1 MLDLNFGTFNPEFW
15 AREYYE
21 NLTNKI
27 DIFIETEIEKELQK
41 SEAADV
47 KKIDYYNELRNEFLN
62 EIQNVEAE
70 NLKQIKLD
78 MNEIQHKLDAAAKM
92 NSQQILNQCIGE
104 IKVNIVFKKFCFLIK
119 NIEKN
124 HVCLISTDF
133 YVTDDEIEYL
143 K

>member
-27 DIFIETEIEKELQK
+27 DIFIETEIDNELQK
-41 SEAADV
+41 SETADV

>member
-27 DIFIETEIEKELQK
+27 DIFIETEIDKELHK
-41 SEAADV
+41 SDEADM

-62 EIQNVEAE
+62 EIQSVEAE

-78 MNEIQHKLDAAAKM
+78 RNEIQQKLDAAAKK

-104 IKVNIVFKKFCFLIK
+104 IKVSIVFRKFCFLIK
-119 NIEKN
+119 NVEKN

-133 YVTDDEIEYL
+133 YVTEDEIEYL